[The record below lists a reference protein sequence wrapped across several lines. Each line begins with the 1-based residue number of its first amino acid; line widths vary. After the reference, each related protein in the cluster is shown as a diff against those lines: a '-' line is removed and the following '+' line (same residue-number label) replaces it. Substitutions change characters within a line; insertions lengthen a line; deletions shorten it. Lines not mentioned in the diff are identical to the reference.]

1 MTLRWNIGL
10 VVTLAVGMA
19 LGYAVRPSAQ
29 APQSSVA
36 PPQAQDPT
44 SYKFTVTPAE
54 NGRVRFELLDS
65 NGRQQIL
72 EDTKFELFLRKDLV
86 IVQSFSRG
94 GAIAQPEVR
103 RGDNGRLPGFAY
115 RMPLP

>member
-1 MTLRWNIGL
+1 MTLRRNLGL
-10 VVTLAVGMA
+10 VFMLGVGMA
-19 LGYAVRPSAQ
+19 FGYAVRPSAQ
-29 APQSSVA
+29 APQSSVEQ
-36 PPQAQDPT
+36 PQAQDPT
-44 SYKFTVTPAE
+44 SYKFTVTAAE

-86 IVQSFSRG
+86 IVQSYSRG
-94 GAIAQPEVR
+94 GAIAQPEVT
-103 RGDNGRLPGFAY
+103 RGANGRLPGFAY